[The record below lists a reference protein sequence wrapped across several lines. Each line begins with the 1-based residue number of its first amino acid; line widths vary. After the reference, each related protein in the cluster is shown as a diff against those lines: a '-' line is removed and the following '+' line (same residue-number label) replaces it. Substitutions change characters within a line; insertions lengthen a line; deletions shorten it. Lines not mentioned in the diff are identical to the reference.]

1 MQDVN
6 IKIPFKASFILNFKW
21 KALKI
26 TLKTV
31 TVPARRSTRLPK
43 NLFDGQAFRH
53 AGVSVLRVHYSR
65 KILKKEKKPD
75 ANRDG

>member
-6 IKIPFKASFILNFKW
+6 IKILFKASFILNFKW

-31 TVPARRSTRLPK
+31 T
-43 NLFDGQAFRH
+43 
-53 AGVSVLRVHYSR
+53 VSVLRVHYSR